1 MQKPKV
7 GDRKTAARA
16 CCVRRPDSLLIGSGK
31 IALQF
36 RIRNGI
42 LYAAAGRAAE
52 FTGIGK
58 DFCIARFN
66 EKIDEQGE

>member
-1 MQKPKV
+1 MS
-7 GDRKTAARA
+7 GNSGR
-16 CCVRRPDSLLIGSGK
+16 DSIRIRSGK

-42 LYAAAGRAAE
+42 LYAAVRGAAE

-58 DFCIARFN
+58 ISARPVSMKKQISKENDNEQETNSFN
-66 EKIDEQGE
+66 DS